1 VPDSGTVF
9 PGHLLQASLHGAR
22 WLTGGMVGPEGSLL
36 CFVVI
41 GVVWVA
47 FERVYP
53 EIRYRVTSIEKL
65 TSKA

>member
-1 VPDSGTVF
+1 
-9 PGHLLQASLHGAR
+9 
-22 WLTGGMVGPEGSLL
+22 MVGPEGSLL